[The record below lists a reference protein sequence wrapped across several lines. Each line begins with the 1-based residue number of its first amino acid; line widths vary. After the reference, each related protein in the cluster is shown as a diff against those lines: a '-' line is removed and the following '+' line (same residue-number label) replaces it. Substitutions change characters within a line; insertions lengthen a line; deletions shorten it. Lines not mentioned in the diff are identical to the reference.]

1 MHQVS
6 HRGATRKEI
15 RSTGLVVGIALAVL
29 GVLQILLH
37 GKLSRPPAITILFS
51 ASALLL
57 VLAALAPGLLRP
69 FHWAWMKLALAIGWV
84 MNRVLLG
91 ITFYVLFTFT
101 ALIMRLIGRDALRRS
116 RRPPGDSYWVPRSG
130 EVPPPER
137 YERQF

>member
-6 HRGATRKEI
+6 YHGATRREI
-15 RSTGLVVGIALAVL
+15 RSTGLVVGVALAVL

-37 GKLSRPPAITILFS
+37 GKLSRPPAITILFA

-57 VLAALAPGLLRP
+57 VLAAIAPGLLRP
-69 FHWAWMKLALAIGWV
+69 FHWAWMKFALALGWV

-91 ITFYVLFTFT
+91 ITFYLLFTLT
-101 ALIMRLIGRDALRRS
+101 GLIIRLIGRDALRL
-116 RRPPGDSYWVPRSG
+116 RRRAAGDSYWVPRTG